1 MKKIISLFIVLI
13 CMCALAN
20 AEFDISNLKYSELI
34 DLRDKLNLAIWNSKQ
49 WKGVTVPQGVYQ
61 FGVDIPSHHWT
72 IRAANGAESMVT
84 ICYGVDNMG
93 QPDYEKGSVRLESLT
108 NENSFIYNANTDK
121 TMFDQEFEDGM
132 YMIVD
137 LGSVVLSPY
146 SGKPSFDFSY

>member
-1 MKKIISLFIVLI
+1 
-13 CMCALAN
+13 
-20 AEFDISNLKYSELI
+20 
-34 DLRDKLNLAIWNSKQ
+34 
-49 WKGVTVPQGVYQ
+49 
-61 FGVDIPSHHWT
+61 
-72 IRAANGAESMVT
+72 MVT